1 MNAQKRIRVSGVL
14 ALAISLALS
23 QSFSVAMA
31 SPQTT
36 RATVSG
42 TVTDEKGSVI
52 VNARITARNL
62 DTGITREVTSD
73 GDGRYIIPELSPGR
87 FEVRAE
93 HEGFR
98 PELRTGIDLTVGREA
113 VINFSLL
120 AGGVQ
125 EQVVIE
131 SNAPLV
137 ETTTSAVGFLVN
149 NKQIEELPL
158 NGRDVL
164 QLATLQNGV
173 VSTTSIGVAQDDT
186 GPGTT
191 KLIINGARLDGNA
204 FYLDGTETVDAF
216 GYSPGGLGGGFLGVD
231 ALREF
236 QVLTSNYSAEFGL
249 GGGAIINAVTK
260 SGGNDFHGTA
270 FEFLRN
276 SALDARNFFNAEK
289 LPFKRNQ
296 FGGSL
301 GGPIRRNGTFFFVNY
316 EGLRR
321 REGTS
326 TIFNVPSPAAR
337 EGRLTTGQV
346 TINPRVRPYLD
357 L

>member
-1 MNAQKRIRVSGVL
+1 MNAQRKTRLTGVL
-14 ALAISLALS
+14 ALVLSLALS
-23 QSFSVAMA
+23 QLSPIALA

-52 VNARITARNL
+52 ADATVTARHL
-62 DTGITREVTSD
+62 ATGISRQAKSD
-73 GDGRYIIPELSPGR
+73 SEGRYIISELSPGIIEMR
-87 FEVRAE
+87 VE
-93 HEGFR
+93 HSGFR
-98 PELRTGIDLTVGREA
+98 PEVRTGIELTVGREF
-113 VINFSLL
+113 VINFSL
-120 AGGVQ
+120 AVGGVQ

-137 ETTTSAVGFLVN
+137 ETTSSAVGFLVN

-191 KLIINGARLDGNA
+191 KLVINGARLDGNA

-249 GGGAIINAVTK
+249 GGGAIVNA
-260 SGGNDFHGTA
+260 
-270 FEFLRN
+270 
-276 SALDARNFFNAEK
+276 
-289 LPFKRNQ
+289 
-296 FGGSL
+296 
-301 GGPIRRNGTFFFVNY
+301 
-316 EGLRR
+316 
-321 REGTS
+321 
-326 TIFNVPSPAAR
+326 
-337 EGRLTTGQV
+337 
-346 TINPRVRPYLD
+346 
-357 L
+357 